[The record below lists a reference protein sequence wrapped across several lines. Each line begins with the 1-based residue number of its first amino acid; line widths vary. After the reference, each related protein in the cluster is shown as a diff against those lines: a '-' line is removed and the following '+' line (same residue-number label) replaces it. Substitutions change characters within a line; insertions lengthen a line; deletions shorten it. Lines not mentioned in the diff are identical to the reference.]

1 MKLNLI
7 SYHKKITENY
17 FVFLKAYF
25 FFFDKKEKEKRE
37 VVFIK
42 NEEFMLARMKEK
54 NGRVCSVQVSSQG
67 DDRREAEV

>member
-7 SYHKKITENY
+7 SYHKKIIENY
-17 FVFLKAYF
+17 SVFLKAYF
-25 FFFDKKEKEKRE
+25 FFDKKEREKRE

-54 NGRVCSVQVSSQG
+54 DGRVCSVQVSSQG
-67 DDRREAEV
+67 DDIREAEV